1 MHTYDQEEVNIIN
14 KGNDDYSIT
23 NSVPSNLLKN
33 KQPRGNQSK
42 IFTRTFNS
50 KSVDG
55 KKYKAVT
62 INMHGSGDCG
72 SYIKNAV
79 TGAYTNHRIGSEAE
93 YLYFLVSDCTG
104 MDKMN
109 GPVRLYYNSPSEYE
123 KHQFTLVD
131 QTKKDEWFKRVNL
144 LKDKYL

>member
-1 MHTYDQEEVNIIN
+1 MHTYDDEELNIIN

-23 NSVPSNLLKN
+23 NSIPSNLLKN
-33 KQPRGNQSK
+33 KQPRGNKSR
-42 IFTRTFNS
+42 IYTRTFNL
-50 KSVDG
+50 KSTDG
-55 KKYKAVT
+55 KKDKTVT
-62 INMHGSGDCG
+62 INMHGSGDFG

-79 TGAYTNHRIGSEAE
+79 TGVYTNHRIGSEAE

-123 KHQFTLVD
+123 KHQFTSVD
-131 QTKKDEWFKRVNL
+131 QTKKDEWFNRVNS